1 MFNLQDIMIVYRVS
15 KRRAAALAYS
25 LDLLAR
31 LKRERRIGEETQSD
45 RLYMLGCFL
54 RILAQV
60 GVSLYEKMPKG
71 SCHVEHKRHGSSE
84 VQYFFF
90 CEDVFF
96 YSFPTPFQQLLPSPH
111 TYTASMA
118 TPTPSAEDQAK
129 LLEDALTVVKVQSF
143 QMKRC
148 LVRNLFSLLHS
159 SHLIS
164 LFFTPFSNAPHTTE
178 RGAKK

>member
-1 MFNLQDIMIVYRVS
+1 
-15 KRRAAALAYS
+15 
-25 LDLLAR
+25 
-31 LKRERRIGEETQSD
+31 
-45 RLYMLGCFL
+45 
-54 RILAQV
+54 
-60 GVSLYEKMPKG
+60 
-71 SCHVEHKRHGSSE
+71 
-84 VQYFFF
+84 
-90 CEDVFF
+90 
-96 YSFPTPFQQLLPSPH
+96 
-111 TYTASMA
+111 MA

-178 RGAKK
+178 RGAKKKKKNTEWSSWWPRCTCKQA